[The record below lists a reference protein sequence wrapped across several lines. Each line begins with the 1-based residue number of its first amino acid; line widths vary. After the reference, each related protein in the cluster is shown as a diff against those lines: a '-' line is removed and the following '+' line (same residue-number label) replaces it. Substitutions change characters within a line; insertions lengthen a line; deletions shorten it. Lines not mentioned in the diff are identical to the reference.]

1 MKYFELQFT
10 ISPNDEAAG
19 DVLAAL
25 LADAGC
31 DTFVPT
37 DEGLK
42 AYVLQSAYD
51 EAVIQ
56 EATDS
61 LASLLPGHT
70 ATFTCSEAPD
80 ENWNATWEEE
90 HHFEPITL
98 PNGQQFQI
106 LPRQAFGSGEHATTR
121 MMLSMLAEQPLA
133 GKTVI
138 DAGCGTGV
146 LSIAALK
153 LGA

>member
-37 DEGLK
+37 DEGLT
-42 AYVLQSAYD
+42 AYVLQSTYD
-51 EAVIQ
+51 ETVIQ

-98 PNGQQFQI
+98 PKACRGRI
-106 LPRQAFGSGEHATTR
+106 
-121 MMLSMLAEQPLA
+121 
-133 GKTVI
+133 
-138 DAGCGTGV
+138 
-146 LSIAALK
+146 
-153 LGA
+153 